1 MLRKNEF
8 VADLRKEAQAEVVGM
23 VEEILANGSLVLQ
36 TGIKRFVGFITASTI
51 FRELRADYFNGG
63 HVVED
68 IPGT

>member
-1 MLRKNEF
+1 M
-8 VADLRKEAQAEVVGM
+8 ADLRKDAQAEVVGM
-23 VEEILANGSLVLQ
+23 VEEILANGSLVLP
-36 TGIKRFVGFITASTI
+36 GIKKFVGFITASKI